1 MDDDNF
7 FLDDSADLPV
17 EEASDE
23 IEQDAADFEQ
33 QTEESTNEPES
44 VEETQTPEPET
55 PQERMLRLKV
65 DREEKEVPESEAI
78 RLAQIGMNQDR
89 AIARAKQEARD
100 TYIKEQGYTWNDKPI
115 TNEAEYKQA
124 LAEQKMIEQYKD
136 RDLPPEVIQE
146 LVESRRDREERQRE
160 KQEKA
165 EQEKQQA
172 AFAEFF
178 NYFESANERKF
189 DPKTD
194 TLPQEVIDMAES
206 GVPLKYAYM
215 DYHNRQLRN
224 SLKVAKQN
232 KTNSEK
238 APVGSVTSNGSVDT
252 GKEDDWFSKGLDNY

>member
-17 EEASDE
+17 EETSNE

-33 QTEESTNEPES
+33 QTDESTNEPES
-44 VEETQTPEPET
+44 VEDTQTPEPET

-124 LAEQKMIEQYKD
+124 LAEQEMINKYKD

-160 KQEKA
+160 KQEK
-165 EQEKQQA
+165 EQQDKQQA

-194 TLPQEVIDMAES
+194 ILPQEVIDLAES

-215 DYHNRQLRN
+215 DYHNKQLKN
-224 SLKVAKQN
+224 SLKVSKQN
-232 KTNSEK
+232 ETNQKK
-238 APVGSVTSNGSVDT
+238 APVGSVTAHGNNKMESEDEFLDAFMNG
-252 GKEDDWFSKGLDNY
+252 